1 MAIVFRKMKGE
12 RPSALIA
19 TCIAAL
25 CLSCAPPH
33 RGATEPKVFSPK
45 VESIVVIG
53 FHPLVPVG
61 QNPAMV
67 LNPFRGSLHYAE
79 PVSQELADKLTASL
93 FSKLTTKGGYR
104 FISPGEARAQAAS
117 LGFSHATMI
126 DLEMYQ
132 KIGQSLSADA
142 VMAGYIYRWRERK
155 GVEYGVEVPA
165 SVAFDLYLLRVA
177 DKTVLWRGGF
187 DKTQQ
192 SLAENV
198 LDFHTFLKARGRW
211 MSALELA
218 ELGLDSVIE
227 KLPKAD

>member
-1 MAIVFRKMKGE
+1 MTIVFRKMKGK
-12 RPSALIA
+12 RPSALGV
-19 TCIAAL
+19 TCITAL
-25 CLSCAPPH
+25 CLSCAPLQ
-33 RGATEPKVFSPK
+33 GELTKSTVFSPK
-45 VESIVVIG
+45 IESIVVIG
-53 FHPLVPVG
+53 FSPLVPAG
-61 QNPAMV
+61 QNSAMV
-67 LNPFRGSLHYAE
+67 LNPLSGSLHYAE
-79 PVSQELADKLTASL
+79 PVSQELADKLTESL
-93 FSKLTTKGGYR
+93 LIKLTTKGGYR
-104 FISPGEARAQAAS
+104 LISPGEARAEAAS

-126 DLEMYQ
+126 DLEMFQ

-155 GVEYGVEVPA
+155 GVEYGVDIPA
-165 SVAFDLYLLRVA
+165 SVAFELYLLRVA
-177 DKTVLWRGGF
+177 DKTVVWRGGF

-218 ELGLDSVIE
+218 ELGLDSIIE